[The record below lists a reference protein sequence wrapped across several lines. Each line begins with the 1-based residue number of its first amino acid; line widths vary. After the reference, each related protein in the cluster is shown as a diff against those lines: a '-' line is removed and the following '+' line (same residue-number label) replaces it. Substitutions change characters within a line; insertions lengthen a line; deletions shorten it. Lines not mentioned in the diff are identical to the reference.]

1 MEKKCIKR
9 FPIFSSLHNSQKSK
23 EVSKNINTIDEKLQ
37 FFYTKPT
44 VCSSQHTIEYHEVGI
59 LIVAIYSKWDF
70 ETFALAA
77 EEPSTLKL
85 EKPKVVKMKCANIR

>member
-1 MEKKCIKR
+1 MKNCN
-9 FPIFSSLHNSQKSK
+9 FSIPSPL
-23 EVSKNINTIDEKLQ
+23 
-37 FFYTKPT
+37 
-44 VCSSQHTIEYHEVGI
+44 CSSQHTIEYHEVGI